1 MKCYRVYVNNEIV
14 ATVFS
19 SVQAVTE
26 MNKWLSVGYKNV
38 ETKIENF

>member
-1 MKCYRVYVNNEIV
+1 MKCYRVYVDNEIV

-19 SVQAVTE
+19 SVQAVLE
-26 MNKWLSVGYKNV
+26 MNKWLNAGHDNV

>member
-1 MKCYRVYVNNEIV
+1 MKCYRIYVDNEIV

-19 SVQAVTE
+19 SVQAVSE
-26 MNKWLSVGYKNV
+26 MNKWLNCGYENV